1 MALGEPTQGQI
12 PRSGAPRATTAG
24 GDCWTPMAAGPSRRK
39 RCARRGALR
48 DGNVIAVRRDERWQ
62 FVDPQGRALS
72 KQRYGDRVAL
82 LAPGAWLVKREH
94 NAPAILL
101 DADLRPMRSFRQDY
115 AWPEKREGWTVLS
128 DDEAILLVDPA
139 GRLSILS
146 LPQGRVDIQNGRAWV
161 YARTSDARRCGG
173 RRGDGRSGG
182 RHPRRHRRLAG
193 RRQHLA
199 RRAAVPRT
207 ARKRNDRNAEQGAA
221 ADGAGRPRASRT
233 RRPDAAAG
241 LSAARSSAVADR
253 RRPWS
258 SCPSPPRTCRAGADR
273 HAGRGAS
280 RRCRARG
287 GGRGA
292 GSRPCRGCRRRGNS
306 SRGSGGSRRPRPT
319 LP

>member
-1 MALGEPTQGQI
+1 
-12 PRSGAPRATTAG
+12 
-24 GDCWTPMAAGPSRRK
+24 MAAGPCRRK
-39 RCARRGALR
+39 RCAPKRRALR
-48 DGNVIAVRRDERWQ
+48 DGNVIAVRRDGRWQ
-62 FVDPQGRALS
+62 FVDPQGRPLS

-115 AWPEKREGWTVLS
+115 AWPEKREGWTVLR
-128 DDEAILLVDPA
+128 DDEAILLVDPV

-161 YARTSDARRCGG
+161 YARTSDGATDATT
-173 RRGDGRSGG
+173 DGATDEAVDAT
-182 RHPRRHRRLAG
+182 HAAIDALAG

-199 RRAAVPRT
+199 RRAAVP
-207 ARKRNDRNAEQGAA
+207 AHGATTGMRRA
-221 ADGAGRPRASRT
+221 GRGRRRGAGPARARGPGASDALRSIGCPILPSRI
-233 RRPDAAAG
+233 
-241 LSAARSSAVADR
+241 R

-258 SCPSPPRTCRAGADR
+258 SCPSPPRTCPRQADR

-292 GSRPCRGCRRRGNS
+292 EAGQAVDAAVAEAAVAEAAADAAAAQ
-306 SRGSGGSRRPRPT
+306 RPT
-319 LP
+319 QP